1 MSRARSILGA
11 LERRWDSARR
21 ARWGDKLPRDF
32 RIVAYVG
39 HGRAHPLVIGP
50 AIVRGRVLDDAE
62 PAETIVGESPWAA
75 VRRSVAG
82 FLTTELPGVHLRIE
96 VGGGAVETF
105 TDGDGYFQAE
115 LDDSVLES
123 PWTEGTVTLASPYRG
138 VEQASAVA
146 RIRVDDG
153 RAELGV
159 ISDVDDTILVT
170 GVQRTGT
177 MIRQTLT
184 GSALTRTSFA
194 GAPELYR
201 ALAGADLRN
210 PFFYISSSPWNLHD
224 FLLGFLAHRG
234 FPAGP
239 VLLRDLVTG
248 GHKRDRIHEVLTLH
262 PDLQFVLIGDSAEH
276 DPAIYAETV
285 RRYPG
290 RILAVCIREVRLD
303 PFDGRVEAVLKI
315 WDESVPFVLAPDSAA
330 MARELARLGLLSGPD
345 LAAVVAAAS
354 DD

>member
-11 LERRWDSARR
+11 VERRWDRARR
-21 ARWGDKLPRDF
+21 ARWGDKVATDF

-39 HGRAHPLVIGP
+39 HGRVGTSGTGT

-62 PAETIVGESPWAA
+62 PAETIAGESPWAA

-82 FLTTELPGVHLRIE
+82 FLTTELPGVHVRIE
-96 VGGGAVETF
+96 VGGVAVGAT
-105 TDGDGYFQAE
+105 TDDDGYFRAE
-115 LDDSVLES
+115 LADAELVA
-123 PWTEGTVTLASPYRG
+123 PWTEGTISLTAPYRG
-138 VEQASAVA
+138 VDEASAVA

-153 RAELGV
+153 RARLGV
-159 ISDVDDTILVT
+159 LSDVDDTILIT
-170 GVQRTGT
+170 GVQRTWT

-201 ALAGADLRN
+201 ALAGADGSN

-248 GHKRDRIHEVLTLH
+248 GHKRERIDEVLGLH
-262 PDLQFVLIGDSAEH
+262 PDVRFVLIGDSAEH
-276 DPAIYAETV
+276 DPEIYAETV

-303 PFDGRVEAVLKI
+303 PFDGRVEAVQGD
-315 WDESVPFVLAPDSAA
+315 WDRSVPFVLAPDSVG
-330 MARELARLGLLSGPD
+330 MARELARLGLLSD
-345 LAAVVAAAS
+345 ADVAVVAAAS
-354 DD
+354 